1 MNLGSLAPTLL
12 SQSLPYFSKS
22 VLLVV
27 QAKVH
32 PIFASSHS
40 LLKHPTQQQDLLAI
54 YSKQTQK
61 LVCTL
66 YGFHHKNLTSPSIIL
81 HLEYFTACHRL
92 PLLLYLWSCFDVETK
107 E

>member
-1 MNLGSLAPTLL
+1 MNLGSLTPTLL

-22 VLLVV
+22 VLVV

-32 PIFASSHS
+32 PIFVSSHY

-54 YSKQTQK
+54 HSKQTQK
-61 LVCTL
+61 PVCIL

-81 HLEYFTACHRL
+81 HLEYFTACHGL
-92 PLLLYLWSCFDVETK
+92 PLFLYLWSCFDVGTE